1 MSDKRFVIGK
11 NIAELR
17 KGSGMTQLE
26 LAEKLNY
33 SDKAISK
40 WERGEVTTDILVLKE
55 VADIFGV
62 SLDYFLEEEHQKKT
76 EPLPTIKG
84 KIHNRGIIT
93 SISMIVVILVA
104 TIAFVISD
112 IIFKGNPATWMSFVY
127 AVPLTMIVWLI
138 FNSIWFK
145 KHRNFLIISLLM
157 WTTIAAVF
165 ITALLFNQVLWKLF
179 ILGVPG
185 QIIIILWS
193 YIKGK
198 KN

>member
-1 MSDKRFVIGK
+1 MSDKRFIIGK

-17 KGSGMTQLE
+17 KSHGMTQLE

-55 VADIFGV
+55 VADLFGV
-62 SLDYFLEEEHQKKT
+62 SLDYFFEEEHPKQSELVQT
-76 EPLPTIKG
+76 VKG
-84 KIHNRGIIT
+84 KLHNRGIIT
-93 SISMIVVILVA
+93 GISMILVLLIA
-104 TIAFVISD
+104 TLAFVISD
-112 IIFKGNPATWMSFVY
+112 MIVKGNHATWLAFVY
-127 AVPLTMIVWLI
+127 AVPLTMIVWLV

-145 KHRNFLIISLLM
+145 KHRNFLIVSFLM
-157 WTTIAAVF
+157 WSIIASVF
-165 ITALLFNQVLWKLF
+165 ITALLFNQILWKLF
-179 ILGVPG
+179 ILGIPG

-193 YIKGK
+193 YIKYK

>member
-1 MSDKRFVIGK
+1 MSDKRFIIGK

-17 KGSGMTQLE
+17 KSSGMTQLE

-62 SLDYFLEEEHQKKT
+62 SLDYFLEEEHQKQS
-76 EPLPTIKG
+76 EPVQNIKG
-84 KIHNRGIIT
+84 KLHNRGIIT
-93 SISMIVVILVA
+93 GISIILVLLVA
-104 TIAFVISD
+104 TLAFVISD
-112 IIFKGNPATWMSFVY
+112 MIFKGNPATWMAFVY
-127 AVPLTMIVWLI
+127 AVPLAMIVWLV

-145 KHRNFLIISLLM
+145 KHRNFLIVSFLM
-157 WTTIAAVF
+157 WSVIASVF
-165 ITALLFNQVLWKLF
+165 ITALLFNQILWKLF

-193 YIKGK
+193 YIKEK

>member
-1 MSDKRFVIGK
+1 MSDKRFIIGK

-17 KGSGMTQLE
+17 KSHGMTQLE

-55 VADIFGV
+55 VADLFGV
-62 SLDYFLEEEHQKKT
+62 SLDYFFEEEHPKQS
-76 EPLPTIKG
+76 EPVQTVKG
-84 KIHNRGIIT
+84 KLHNRGIIT
-93 SISMIVVILVA
+93 GISMIVVLLIA
-104 TIAFVISD
+104 TLAFVISD
-112 IIFKGNPATWMSFVY
+112 MIVKGNHATWLAFVY
-127 AVPLTMIVWLI
+127 AVPLTMIVWLV

-145 KHRNFLIISLLM
+145 KHRNFLIVSLLM
-157 WTTIAAVF
+157 WTTIAAAF

-179 ILGVPG
+179 ILGAPG

>member
-17 KGSGMTQLE
+17 KSFGMTQLE

-62 SLDYFLEEEHQKKT
+62 SLDYFLEEEHQKIK
-76 EPLPTIKG
+76 EPLTNIKG
-84 KIHNRGIIT
+84 KVRNRGIIT
-93 SISMIVVILVA
+93 GISMIVVIAVA
-104 TIAFVISD
+104 TLAFVISD
-112 IIFKGNPATWMSFVY
+112 IIFKGNPATWMAFVY
-127 AVPLTMIVWLI
+127 AVPLTMIVWLV

-145 KHRNFLIISLLM
+145 KHRNFLIVSLLM

-165 ITALLFNQVLWKLF
+165 ITALLFKQVLWKLF